1 MYSTVN
7 YYKVNILQKPLL
19 RSKTGTLS
27 ASWKQPTSPL
37 PVIFCFLILCGN
49 HFPNIIPQ
57 PFRVHRK
64 LAASDFPQDP
74 QIPQNQVLLPDLL
87 FLVLLTRFQWPF
99 Q

>member
-19 RSKTGTLS
+19 RSKAGTLS

-49 HFPNIIPQ
+49 HYPNNIPQ

-64 LAASDFPQDP
+64 LAASNFPQDP
-74 QIPQNQVLLPDLL
+74 QIPQNQVFLPDLL
-87 FLVLLTRFQWPF
+87 FLGLLTGFQWPF